1 MARGDV
7 GERFG
12 PVRIRDLSPDSDYS
26 RASQLKGI
34 LARPAYSSSFDQTLG
49 PRNQHLGVRE
59 TSRARLP
66 HSQRAIGHLLR
77 VDQHGERDLEP
88 VAKGGR
94 FRDRSHPDD
103 ADSGL
108 LRLEVGVPVAQL
120 RDLLAAKG
128 SAVMPKPYHHGRLL
142 RPHTCQT
149 NGAVERVFQHHI
161 VQLCYAHLAILDVV
175 VKIELPGV
183 RPQPEL
189 IDLVHALVVD
199 PMADDIVGEHSSF
212 QEEVMVGLERV
223 QCGI

>member
-1 MARGDV
+1 MHIG
-7 GERFG
+7 
-12 PVRIRDLSPDSDYS
+12 DLSSDSDYS

-34 LARPAYSSSFDQTLG
+34 LARPANSTPFDQALG
-49 PRNQHLGVRE
+49 SRNQHLGVCE
-59 TSRARLP
+59 ASCARLP
-66 HSQRAIGHLLR
+66 HLQGAIGHLLR

-94 FRDRSHPDD
+94 FGNRSHPDD
-103 ADSGL
+103 ADSGI
-108 LRLEVGVPVAQL
+108 LRLKLGVPVAQL
-120 RDLLAAKG
+120 RDLLAAEG
-128 SAVMPKPYHHGRLL
+128 SAVMPKPHHHGRLL

-149 NGAVERVFQHHI
+149 NGAAERVFQHQI

-175 VKIELPGV
+175 VKIKLPGV

-199 PMADDIVGEHSSF
+199 PMTDDVVGEHSSF

-223 QCGI
+223 QCDI